1 MAELAYA
8 YASGAYGVTLE
19 GSTPSFRTFCFKL
32 FFIPENNHM
41 NPAQVSIIMSV
52 YNGQRYIEESID
64 SVLNQ
69 QFGDFEFLIYDDG
82 STDNTAAIVGSKK
95 DARIKFL
102 RSEVNQGLFPALN
115 KLITQAKGKYIRLW
129 SHDDIM
135 KPHCLATE
143 IEFYEHNPQ
152 LGFCYTTHDSIDEQ
166 SKLLP
171 PPEMDETPAIVSPL
185 LATQLLFYWGCLPG
199 NISTVMIKK
208 ETLLETG
215 GFDSNFYQTAD
226 FDLWVRIS
234 EKYSIGCIREPLVL
248 IRRHSGQF
256 SRWKKMIPVI
266 MREHRQI
273 YERLLKRMPPELIS
287 YARQYH
293 CRYVYVQYFQCLL
306 NHFFRGDLGTAR
318 EILTQ
323 LRKYDHIFVIF
334 WFWLCA
340 LGGRR
345 RLNPYPKIKESADL

>member
-1 MAELAYA
+1 MSL
-8 YASGAYGVTLE
+8 
-19 GSTPSFRTFCFKL
+19 P
-32 FFIPENNHM
+32 
-41 NPAQVSIIMSV
+41 QVSVIMSV
-52 YNGQRYIEESID
+52 YNGERYLEESID

-82 STDNTAAIVGSKK
+82 SRDNTAEIVNSKK
-95 DARIKFL
+95 DTRIKFL

-115 KLITQAKGKYIRLW
+115 KLIAAAKGKYIRLW
-129 SHDDIM
+129 SYDDVM

-152 LGFCYTTHDSIDEQ
+152 LGFCYCNRDEIDGQ
-166 SKLLP
+166 GRLMP
-171 PPEMDETPAIVSPL
+171 PVETDATPAIVLPL
-185 LATQLLFYWGCLPG
+185 LATQLMFYWGCLPG
-199 NISTVMIKK
+199 NISVVMIKK
-208 ETLLETG
+208 ETLQEMG

-248 IRRHSGQF
+248 IRCHSEQF
-256 SRWKKMIPVI
+256 SRWKKMILVI
-266 MREHRQI
+266 MKENRQI

-293 CRYVYVQYFQCLL
+293 RRYVYVQYFQCMVSNFL
-306 NHFFRGDLGTAR
+306 RGRLDTAA
-318 EILTQ
+318 EIFLE
-323 LRKYDHIFVIF
+323 LRKYDRLFILF
-334 WFWLCA
+334 WFWLFT

-345 RLNPYPKIKESADL
+345 RLNPDPKIKESAVPLTSSNS